1 MAEIRADRSAPT
13 PPDERRAN
21 FDWCLRGALQGRM
34 PPTETGL
41 HAETIYALYA
51 IARAAYQQQPTD
63 DLVTAARAAVAVELT

>member
-1 MAEIRADRSAPT
+1 
-13 PPDERRAN
+13 
-21 FDWCLRGALQGRM
+21 M

-63 DLVTAARAAVAVELT
+63 ELVAKARAAVAVELT